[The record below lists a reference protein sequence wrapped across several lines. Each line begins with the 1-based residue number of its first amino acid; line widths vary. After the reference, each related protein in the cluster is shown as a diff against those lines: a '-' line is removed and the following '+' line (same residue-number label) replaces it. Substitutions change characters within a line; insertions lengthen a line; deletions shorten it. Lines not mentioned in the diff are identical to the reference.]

1 MSFWTRAWGKETG
14 TARVAGAHWPPPQH
28 GSNTIHGCWS
38 GREQGCRAQGAL
50 SRLPEG
56 QEGQESG
63 GEGDEE
69 GESLEGFTVNQ
80 QL

>member
-1 MSFWTRAWGKETG
+1 MDAG
-14 TARVAGAHWPPPQH
+14 VAG
-28 GSNTIHGCWS
+28 
-38 GREQGCRAQGAL
+38 
-50 SRLPEG
+50 SRDAEPRVPSATSHLPEG